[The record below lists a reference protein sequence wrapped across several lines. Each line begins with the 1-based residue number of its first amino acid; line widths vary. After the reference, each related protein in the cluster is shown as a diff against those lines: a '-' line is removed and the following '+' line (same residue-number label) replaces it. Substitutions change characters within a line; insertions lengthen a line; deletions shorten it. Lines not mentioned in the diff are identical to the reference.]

1 LRPARLSAGGGRHTT
16 TQPHWEPFVEPWR
29 TTVRRAGLLALAIGV
44 GVGLYA
50 RQLATVPLVTLIALW
65 FTLGGHFLEV
75 LLRNQLR
82 QRISG
87 QAAVQALVRIAC
99 WFAGGSVLYE
109 GALATR
115 AILTGRGAVPWP
127 WWMGGIA
134 FVGIELLVHLLLYV
148 RGQPSFYD
156 GRG

>member
-1 LRPARLSAGGGRHTT
+1 M
-16 TQPHWEPFVEPWR
+16 
-29 TTVRRAGLLALAIGV
+29 
-44 GVGLYA
+44 GVGLYE
-50 RQLATVPLVTLIALW
+50 RQLAMVPLATLVALW

-87 QAAVQALVRIAC
+87 QPAVQALARVAC
-99 WFAGGSVLYE
+99 WFAGGSVLYA
-109 GALATR
+109 GALGTR

-127 WWMGGIA
+127 WWMAGIA
-134 FVGIELLVHLLLYV
+134 FVGVELLVHLLLRV
-148 RGQPSFYD
+148 RGHPSFYD